1 MTLDR
6 FGGPRR
12 QGVPGHA
19 AITLSAAFRL
29 RRKRGKDGRM
39 FQVFPETL

>member
-6 FGGPRR
+6 FAGPRR

-19 AITLSAAFRL
+19 AITLSAALRL
-29 RRKRGKDGRM
+29 RRKRAKECRM